1 MVIDYGMCCYNSLV
15 YWGVYSM
22 IDWLIWLALG
32 VIILATYLDI
42 KYKAVPSVFL
52 SALVFICLLMRLHN
66 LLFGIILL
74 VFGIMIKDLIHDVA
88 GMDFGNADLKI
99 LVVIGLLFASSHVMM
114 WFMII
119 FAILQFAYTTLW
131 RTFISKED
139 HIPFIPCLL
148 AIFVTLLLT
157 GGFA

>member
-1 MVIDYGMCCYNSLV
+1 
-15 YWGVYSM
+15 M
-22 IDWLIWLALG
+22 IDWLIYLALA

-52 SALVFICLLMRLHN
+52 SGLVFVCLLMRPHN
-66 LLFGIILL
+66 LLYGIILL

-99 LVVIGLLFASSHVMM
+99 LVVIGLLFASSHVM
-114 WFMII
+114 FFFVIV
-119 FAILQFAYTTLW
+119 FAIMQLVYTTLW
-131 RTFISKED
+131 RTFISKDD

-148 AIFVTLLLT
+148 AIYVTLLLT
-157 GGFA
+157 GGLA